1 MQPCGLKIC
10 ERGAV
15 NRPDDQLTFS
25 LTGRIFICIS
35 LAVKNRERLQPHI
48 RSRKVSRYLIET
60 LSMRKTFGTF
70 LRRRGLIVLRHVK
83 QLRSLFFLFNI
94 AQLRAGIG

>member
-1 MQPCGLKIC
+1 MTGICCNLWPEKIC

-15 NRPDDQLTFS
+15 NRPDNQLTFS

-35 LAVKNRERLQPHI
+35 LAVKNRERVRDGAVFAQVAADFL
-48 RSRKVSRYLIET
+48 SVRKPL
-60 LSMRKTFGTF
+60 GTF
-70 LRRRGLIVLRHVK
+70 LRRSRLVVLRHVK

-94 AQLRAGIG
+94 A